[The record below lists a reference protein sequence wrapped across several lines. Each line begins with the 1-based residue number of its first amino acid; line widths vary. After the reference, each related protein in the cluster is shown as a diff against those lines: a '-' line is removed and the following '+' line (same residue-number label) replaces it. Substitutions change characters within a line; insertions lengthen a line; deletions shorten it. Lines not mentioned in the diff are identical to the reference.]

1 MPLNGKQR
9 RALRALGHHL
19 DPVVLVGQHGVTDAV
34 VAAVDQALHDHE
46 LIKVKIHEGPEDRKE
61 AAQRLAEAT
70 GAELAQL
77 LGRVAL
83 LFKKRDE
90 DDGLQVVAECAQGAA
105 LLPSE
110 GQGDSPER
118 KGSGE

>member
-1 MPLNGKQR
+1 LPLNGKQR

-70 GAELAQL
+70 GSELAQL

-90 DDGLQVVAECAQGAA
+90 DSKFE
-105 LLPSE
+105 
-110 GQGDSPER
+110 
-118 KGSGE
+118 KF